1 MAYRGGATKMGKK
14 AKAAMDSVKHP
25 PFMKMFIPAQQAK
38 PAPPLGPQ
46 LGKVCLSASYN
57 FPFLAQHQHR
67 ELLQRFQRAYE
78 AY

>member
-46 LGKVCLSASYN
+46 LGKVRLSA
-57 FPFLAQHQHR
+57 
-67 ELLQRFQRAYE
+67 
-78 AY
+78 